1 MLAQFCSNSHPA
13 VSAKGLPNSA
23 SGLKNARN
31 TGRFH
36 FPSVDVTLTRPNST
50 RVLYFTHPPPC
61 RCRILTAPPICG
73 YIMIH
78 TDHFISFHIIH
89 LDPEGPAKIFTTKR
103 PWLPTTFSA
112 PHSLRCPDPASTS
125 SQCHDGPTGRP
136 SFVALCQGFCDTWWP
151 LVTCAWIL
159 TKSTVKVLKPELL
172 RLDNIV
178 NHRFQ
183 PFFAIFWV
191 LQTTEFWETCEVGLG
206 WSRPLIGDLPGRPG
220 ISMGFPWDFHGLPSW
235 PPTMALPQP
244 TLSDKVQWLVAKSWA
259 LLTLDLTNNW
269 LWSKSDTK
277 RIQYQSLTIFSN
289 PKLHEQNSATINA
302 LWIPRNRSCNPTE
315 TAPAFKAD
323 AIWRHGRKPVAVT
336 VALDYSWSWKSWK
349 HCGKRQASQK

>member
-220 ISMGFPWDFHGLPSW
+220 ISMGFPWDFHGILGFPWDQCEVSEIMLASLLAAHDGSSSTN
-235 PPTMALPQP
+235 PERQGSMIGSEILGSADLRPHKQ
-244 TLSDKVQWLVAKSWA
+244 
-259 LLTLDLTNNW
+259 LTLIQKWHKTYSI
-269 LWSKSDTK
+269 SKLDH
-277 RIQYQSLTIFSN
+277 IF
-289 PKLHEQNSATINA
+289 
-302 LWIPRNRSCNPTE
+302 
-315 TAPAFKAD
+315 
-323 AIWRHGRKPVAVT
+323 
-336 VALDYSWSWKSWK
+336 
-349 HCGKRQASQK
+349 